1 MLKISFLLFFYLIC
15 LKGKCIQAQLKPQAT
30 IDSVSYCNDKHPV
43 RYPKLIVPIGLIT
56 AGATS
61 FAIPALKELDRST
74 MTEVLHVQA
83 KRTTWDNY
91 TQYFPAVMVYGL
103 NAAGIKGKH
112 DFKDRTFIY
121 ASSQLIATAIVTPSK
136 NWIGE
141 MRPDGSNY
149 KSFPSGHAATAFST
163 AHFMFREYHDRNLL
177 WSLSGYPFAIFTGV
191 YRVINNKHWVTDVVA
206 GAGVG
211 ILSTEL
217 AYLAYP
223 VASSLFRKKNKPSN
237 AVLMPYYQSKAI
249 GLSYMTQF

>member
-1 MLKISFLLFFYLIC
+1 MLKISLILFLYLIC
-15 LKGKCIQAQLKPQAT
+15 LKGEIIQAQQKPQVT
-30 IDSVSYCNDKHPV
+30 RDSVAYCSDKHPI
-43 RYPKLIVPIGLIT
+43 RYPKLLVPVGLMT
-56 AGATS
+56 AGAIS

-74 MTEVLHVQA
+74 MTEVLHAQP
-83 KRTTWDNY
+83 KRTIWDNY

-112 DFKDRTFIY
+112 NFKDRTFIY
-121 ASSQLIATAIVTPSK
+121 ATSQLIATAIVTPSK
-136 NWIGE
+136 SWIGE

-163 AHFMFREYHDRNLL
+163 AHFMFREYQNQHFLL
-177 WSLSGYPFAIFTGV
+177 SLSGYPFALFTGV

-223 VASSLFRKKNKPSN
+223 AVSSLFRKKDKPSN
-237 AVLMPYYQSKAI
+237 AVLMPYYQSKTV
-249 GLSYMTQF
+249 GLSYMKQF